1 MMEFAKDSFII
12 VHTLPES
19 TKTFVD
25 VLPKITGRWIASTE
39 VVESVEDTTATQLS
53 SSEEYFDS
61 KSGSK
66 LAEI

>member
-19 TKTFVD
+19 TKTFAD
-25 VLPKITGRWIASTE
+25 VLPKVTGRLIASTE

-53 SSEEYFDS
+53 SSED
-61 KSGSK
+61 
-66 LAEI
+66 